1 MWRRKL
7 ISFVIALL
15 LNSFLGFLGLI
26 YSNVD
31 LFKIDLVETRKRDKE
46 GMSKLYLI
54 LKNNYLLTISIC
66 IIQTFLGL
74 FISET
79 FSGENL
85 GNFRNLNLIFLSF
98 FIMIFTE
105 IFPNYFA
112 GKEFSKLLTLH
123 PIFLNSAYLI
133 TSIFSPL
140 KIIIK
145 ERKKFFTHSES
156 DIIRFI
162 NNLTT
167 NEILLLE
174 PKEAQLVKLAFKLDD
189 DDVRSVLIPIE
200 SVVHLK
206 TSMSLDDIK
215 NIYLDKNLSK
225 YLVFEKE
232 NNKLLGVLNV
242 KSLFFSL
249 LNNKSVDWKNY
260 INKNVIFF
268 NENTKLN
275 NALETLK
282 NSRNHLSVIKN
293 DNNEILGIVTLKD
306 ILGSLVGKIH
316 DEKS

>member
-7 ISFVIALL
+7 IHFIIALL

-31 LFKIDLVETRKRDKE
+31 LFKIDLVETRKKDKD
-46 GMSKLYLI
+46 GMSKLSLV
-54 LKNNYLLTISIC
+54 LKNNYLLTVSIC

-74 FISET
+74 FISDI
-79 FSGENL
+79 FSSENL
-85 GNFRNLNLIFLSF
+85 GYLRLIFLSF

-105 IFPNYFA
+105 ILPNYFA
-112 GKEFSKLLTLH
+112 GKEFSKLLTLD
-123 PIFLNSAYLI
+123 PILLSFAYSI
-133 TSIFSPL
+133 TLIFSPL
-140 KIIIK
+140 KIFIK

-174 PKEAQLVKLAFKLDD
+174 PKEAQLVKFAFKLDD
-189 DDVRSVLIPIE
+189 DDVKSVLIPIE
-200 SVVHLK
+200 SAVCLN
-206 TSMSLDDIK
+206 TSMNLDDIK
-215 NIYLDKNLSK
+215 SIYLDKNLSK

-232 NNKLLGVLNV
+232 TNNLLGVLNV

-293 DNNEILGIVTLKD
+293 DNEDILGIVTLKD
-306 ILGSLVGKIH
+306 ILGSLVGKIY
-316 DEKS
+316 DEKN